1 MSDNFKNP
9 NPNIPREILDL
20 MPTGKDALPSHEP
33 VPGAAEH
40 YRGVPVDPAT
50 GHALD
55 PFKCRDPKANARRT
69 NPRGGQMARLDD
81 DAPWG
86 C

>member
-1 MSDNFKNP
+1 MSDNFKNKK
-9 NPNIPREILDL
+9 IPPEILAM
-20 MPTGKDALPSHEP
+20 MPPADQAPPSHEP
-33 VPGAAEH
+33 IEGAEQ

-55 PFKCRDPKANARRT
+55 PFKCRDPNTNARRT